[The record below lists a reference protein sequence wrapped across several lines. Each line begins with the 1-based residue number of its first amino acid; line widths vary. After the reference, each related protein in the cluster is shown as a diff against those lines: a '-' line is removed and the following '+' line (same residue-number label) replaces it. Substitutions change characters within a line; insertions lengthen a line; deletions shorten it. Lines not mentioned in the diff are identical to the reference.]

1 MFKRKGIYFNML
13 DVDFDFSVPAQYI
26 SYLHYDGSEIRIDD
40 LIQTI
45 KETKDQ
51 YIKLI
56 KDQQTLKNQIL
67 NEIENVNEHYF
78 NDTPQTRDN
87 NIDLRYTS
95 TYSKDV
101 SKTNLGPVSAKLEEV
116 EKAMEDKYD
125 LWLNHFKKFI
135 IVQEN

>member
-26 SYLHYDGSEIRIDD
+26 SYLHYEDSETRIDD

-56 KDQQTLKNQIL
+56 TDQENLKGQIL
-67 NEIENVNEHYF
+67 KEIENVSEHYF
-78 NDTPQTRDN
+78 NDTPQTSGSGIN
-87 NIDLRYTS
+87 MNYTS

-101 SKTNLGPVSAKLEEV
+101 SKTNLGPISAKLEEV
-116 EKAMEDKYD
+116 EKAMEDKYN

>member
-26 SYLHYDGSEIRIDD
+26 SYLHYEDSETRIDD

-45 KETKDQ
+45 KETKDK

-56 KDQQTLKNQIL
+56 KAQQTLKDQIL
-67 NEIENVNEHYF
+67 NEIENVTEHYF
-78 NDTPQTRDN
+78 NDTPQTSGSYIN
-87 NIDLRYTS
+87 NNYTS

-116 EKAMEDKYD
+116 EKAMDDKYD
-125 LWLNHFKKFI
+125 LWLREFKKFI

>member
-26 SYLHYDGSEIRIDD
+26 SYLHYEDSETRIDD

-56 KDQQTLKNQIL
+56 KDQQTLKDQIL
-67 NEIENVNEHYF
+67 NEIENVSEHYF
-78 NDTPQTRDN
+78 NDTPQTKDN
-87 NIDLRYTS
+87 NINLDYTS
-95 TYSKDV
+95 TYSKDI

-116 EKAMEDKYD
+116 EKAMEDKYN